1 MDVVRV
7 LIAIVGMG
15 ASVTTYCLMRFPHM
29 RRERFRQHAACSV
42 LVSGLSALAVL
53 CLSLLVLIAQDAWQA
68 H

>member
-1 MDVVRV
+1 MDVARV

-29 RRERFRQHAACSV
+29 RRERFRQYAACSV

>member
-1 MDVVRV
+1 MDLARV

-29 RRERFRQHAACSV
+29 RRDRFRQYGAFSIPWSCVGA
-42 LVSGLSALAVL
+42 LVVL
-53 CLSLLVLIAQDAWQA
+53 CFCLLLLLVQSIWQ